1 MTRGRWTADLVTR
14 RERALIGISLF
25 HTVGDRE
32 RAVEQMSTDFAGT
45 YGDLFT
51 ALGWRPDHPEL
62 DQTSPLYSF
71 WVIDVKPTADEWG
84 KFRDEQRDSYFAR
97 WSTSWEAY
105 ESWQERLN
113 RLRDVIRARLG
124 HMTSAEP
131 VSLPTAILAD
141 AADATKKVV
150 EKTLDVA
157 KVATVAAIGVGG
169 ALLVYAMIRRDRRG

>member
-1 MTRGRWTADLVTR
+1 MPRS
-14 RERALIGISLF
+14 ALIGISLF

-62 DQTSPLYSF
+62 DETSPLYQF
-71 WVIDVKPTADEWG
+71 WLIDVKPTVDEWS
-84 KFRDEQRDSYFAR
+84 KFCHEQRDSYFTR
-97 WSTSWEAY
+97 WATSWETY

-113 RLRDVIRARLG
+113 RLRDAIRSRIG

-131 VSLPTAILAD
+131 ASLPTTILAD

-150 EKTLDVA
+150 DKTFDVA
-157 KVATVAAIGVGG
+157 KIGVVAAIGVCG
-169 ALLVYAMIRRDRRG
+169 ALLAFSMVRRDRRG